1 MDDNRRPSPSSSSS
15 SSAAVGNSCRRVR
28 RHVEEENGEA
38 VDLAGACTGR
48 SCRSCT
54 AGAIADCVA
63 VCCCPCAVVSLL
75 ALAFVKLPWAVAR
88 KCLWGRR
95 KRNRR
100 RRLEEKRKCTEGGGG
115 GISGSGRA
123 EEETTSDS
131 VLTGDL
137 TSGVSNDR
145 FSAEIKMGE
154 LDFWS
159 EVGVGQLC
167 FGSFGRVSYSG
178 IPFQEKGNLGN
189 SNS

>member
-15 SSAAVGNSCRRVR
+15 SSAALGNSCRRVR
-28 RHVEEENGEA
+28 RHVEEEEEREA
-38 VDLAGACTGR
+38 VDPAGACTGR

-88 KCLWGRR
+88 KCLGGRR

-100 RRLEEKRKCTEGGGG
+100 RRLEERRKCTEGGEG

-123 EEETTSDS
+123 EEGTMSDS
-131 VLTGDL
+131 VLTGAL
-137 TSGVSNDR
+137 TSGVLNDH
-145 FSAEIKMGE
+145 FSAEIKMWE
-154 LDFWS
+154 VDFWS
-159 EVGVGQLC
+159 EVGGGQLC
-167 FGSFGRVSYSG
+167 FGRVSYSG